1 MKSNFEQKINSRNEN
16 LSLEN
21 NKSGDESKIRDQISQ
36 NIDTSKFK
44 SDFTDNYILVIKS
57 NFRDEK

>member
-1 MKSNFEQKINSRNEN
+1 MKSNFEQKNNTRDEN

>member
-1 MKSNFEQKINSRNEN
+1 MKSNFEQKNNSRDEN

-44 SDFTDNYILVIKS
+44 SDFTDNYIL
-57 NFRDEK
+57 

>member
-1 MKSNFEQKINSRNEN
+1 MKSNFEQKNNSRNEN

-44 SDFTDNYILVIKS
+44 SDFTDNYISVIKS

>member
-1 MKSNFEQKINSRNEN
+1 MKSNFEQKNNSRNEN

-21 NKSGDESKIRDQISQ
+21 NKSGDGSKIRDQISQ
-36 NIDTSKFK
+36 KIDTSKFK
-44 SDFTDNYILVIKS
+44 SDFTDNYILVIKR

>member
-1 MKSNFEQKINSRNEN
+1 MKSNFEQKNNSRDEN

-44 SDFTDNYILVIKS
+44 SDFTDNYISVIKS

>member
-1 MKSNFEQKINSRNEN
+1 MKSNFEQKYNSRDEN

>member
-1 MKSNFEQKINSRNEN
+1 MKSNFEQKNNSRDEN

-44 SDFTDNYILVIKS
+44 SDFTDNYISEIKS

>member
-1 MKSNFEQKINSRNEN
+1 MKSNFEQKNNSRDEN